1 MKSICVKRDY
11 SVPVMKTKSYFLL
24 VTFCIQNLDRI
35 KSERSL
41 NEIKNV
47 DFGQAKSIAKN
58 SNEHTK
64 QVRSD
69 EKRRKENKRTVLP
82 KPQHICR
89 ITCQEVSIA
98 ERNQCKVL

>member
-1 MKSICVKRDY
+1 MKSICVKKDY
-11 SVPVMKTKSYFLL
+11 SVPVMKTRSSLLL

-64 QVRSD
+64 QVQK
-69 EKRRKENKRTVLP
+69 EKKIKERYSRNHNIYVD
-82 KPQHICR
+82 CR

-98 ERNQCKVL
+98 VMFH